1 MHFFLLFFFFLSLIS
16 GVEIGF
22 NRGNA
27 VTASYLPHVQV
38 SRIAPKVV
46 SLVACR
52 AHAYGMLGG
61 VESVVA
67 GVCVGGGGAGGGG
80 WGDGS
85 CAAVAWPD

>member
-61 VESVVA
+61 GRVGG
-67 GVCVGGGGAGGGG
+67 GVCVWGGGGGGG